1 MRRILGWFFRGL
13 AIIAALLATLQ
24 PVLGSFAF
32 FRAGDPVDYDTLHLV
47 VGGILYNAFIMLI
60 VLAPFTRFRRRW
72 VLFGLYLVQYGLTH
86 LQLRL
91 GLGSN
96 EDVSLLAYHIPV
108 GVLIF
113 SLAYLTVALSFGSHI
128 ETSRA

>member
-1 MRRILGWFFRGL
+1 MRRILGWVFLGL
-13 AIIAALLATLQ
+13 AIIAAFLATLQ
-24 PVLGSFAF
+24 PVLGSFSF
-32 FRAGDPVDYDTLHLV
+32 FRGGDAVNYETLHLI
-47 VGGILYNAFIMLI
+47 VGGILYNLVILLI

-72 VLFGLYLVQYGLTH
+72 VLFVMCLAQYGLTH

-113 SLAYLTVALSFGSHI
+113 SLAYLTIALSFAPHI
-128 ETSRA
+128 ETNRA